1 MNVMTTASSQYAN
14 RPADERFPSVDALV
28 AHSLEQKNNSAERT
42 YNIKDLSAEPN
53 GAGGLALRG
62 PNGSAR
68 FTHWSFGQFA
78 RTLGA
83 PASYLRAGLP
93 PELAADCL
101 NYGISQQPPG
111 TDLNLLLKQPASDDA
126 APIVRAATSD
136 RYGRVWDA
144 DLYGAVAQNI
154 AGREGWELPPTWT
167 GEPAGAYAGDRDSFL
182 ILCNGGSIVTDP
194 SLSRTG
200 NDQMFRGILIKNS
213 EVGASSITI
222 DTILYRYVCGNHML
236 WGAVIDKTFRRRHI
250 GSNVTREAVRE
261 ISRIAHN
268 WISQSAERDQQ
279 IIKSLITHEVAHT
292 RDAVIDE
299 LRGFGA
305 TREQATAAYDACEKN
320 EPDASPRSFWGAA
333 QGLTRISQDTIYQDE
348 RYELDRLAAAVLA
361 RGARLVRV

>member
-1 MNVMTTASSQYAN
+1 MNVLNTASRQYAS
-14 RPADERFPSVDALV
+14 RPADERFPDVAALV
-28 AHSLEQKNNSAERT
+28 AHSLEQKNHSAERT
-42 YNIKDLSAEPN
+42 FNLKDLSAEP
-53 GAGGLALRG
+53 GPAGDLMLRG
-62 PNGSAR
+62 PNGSAS

-78 RTLGA
+78 RSLGA

-101 NYGISQQPPG
+101 NYGISQSAPG
-111 TDLNLLLKQPASDDA
+111 TDLNLLLKQPNGSPT
-126 APIVRAATSD
+126 PIVRAATSD
-136 RYGRVWDA
+136 KYGRVWDA

-154 AGREGWELPPTWT
+154 AGRDGWALPPTWS

-194 SLSRTG
+194 TLTSTG

-268 WISQSAERDQQ
+268 WISQSAERDQA

-292 RDAVIDE
+292 REAVIDE